1 MARKAQGLSIT
12 TIVTLALAVM
22 ALFFVVQFF
31 IGGFREPA
39 EATREVGTETA
50 EGIGDI
56 NIRER
61 IIGKGYG
68 CDTKSGISGENCA
81 GLTNEVCDSIGGCQW
96 GGSSDGCS
104 GTVLDCTELTIS
116 LCQKVDGCIVVTN

>member
-39 EATREVGTETA
+39 EAAREAGKETA

-68 CDTKSGISGENCA
+68 CDTKGGI
-81 GLTNEVCDSIGGCQW
+81 
-96 GGSSDGCS
+96 
-104 GTVLDCTELTIS
+104 LTIS
-116 LCQKVDGCIVVTN
+116 CERLTKAACESITGCTWSSGECSGEIANCKDLSISQCQKVDGCTVVTKI

>member
-39 EATREVGTETA
+39 EAAREAGKETA

-68 CDTKSGISGENCA
+68 CDMKSGISAAGCE
-81 GLTNEVCDSIGGCQW
+81 GLTHAVCNSIDTCQW
-96 GGSSDGCS
+96 EGDYCG
-104 GTVLDCTELTIS
+104 GTVTCSDLILS
-116 LCQKVDGCIVVTN
+116 QCQKVDGCTVVTN